1 MSLKLNVFKPRSY
14 IRIVK
19 FVLVISVIVTVTL
32 YFFNA
37 YKKRA
42 EDKQKALD
50 VYAQKLLEEKVK
62 LQEARDNPFDLS
74 NDNDGVS
81 SISLQ
86 QGTLNREVKY
96 YPMYNI
102 THGTVEGVQHSHIL
116 NYRWRS
122 LYLHEH
128 PLS

>member
-32 YFFNA
+32 YLFNA

-42 EDKQKALD
+42 EDKQRALD

-81 SISLQ
+81 SKS
-86 QGTLNREVKY
+86 
-96 YPMYNI
+96 
-102 THGTVEGVQHSHIL
+102 
-116 NYRWRS
+116 
-122 LYLHEH
+122 
-128 PLS
+128 

>member
-1 MSLKLNVFKPRSY
+1 MPFKLNVFKPRSY

-19 FVLVISVIVTVTL
+19 FLLVISVIVTVTL

-42 EDKQKALD
+42 EENQKALD
-50 VYAQKLLEEKVK
+50 DYAQNLLLEKAK
-62 LQEARDNPFDLS
+62 LQEARNNPFDLS

-86 QGTLNREVKY
+86 VFLSCY
-96 YPMYNI
+96 YLSMYVCN
-102 THGTVEGVQHSHIL
+102 
-116 NYRWRS
+116 
-122 LYLHEH
+122 
-128 PLS
+128 